1 MQNPLDHAARVL
13 AETDPV
19 RRYHAAEAA
28 AEAAAAPYKRAAEEA
43 VAQLIAQHG
52 GNKAA
57 AARELGLTRQALYM
71 REKREE
77 GTAGGPRSDA
87 AEQIQPARRFDSP
100 EEAEDALRDW
110 ALSHQD
116 VTDRLDV
123 LLLGALAAGA
133 DPVAISEAGVVGLD
147 TLRRIRPA
155 GNIVVSQLNE
165 YGPEIDDFARAVH
178 ARAAALHAAA
188 TSLAER
194 RAADIWRHAAREIAR
209 NAAPTALMPDHGLR
223 KEDFGTID
231 EFIEAVVTRE
241 PSEEEQAEDAKPL
254 SPSASAGPDAYLA
267 ATYLAFRRE
276 ATRGPLWSERT
287 PEEVAVGEAVQA
299 AFGELAD
306 AILHL
311 RTTGQVPPALL
322 TEAS

>member
-19 RRYHAAEAA
+19 RRYHAAKAA
-28 AEAAAAPYKRAAEEA
+28 AEAAAAPYKQAAEEA
-43 VAQLIAQHG
+43 RAQLIAQHG
-52 GNKAA
+52 GNVAA
-57 AARELGLTRQALYM
+57 AARDLGLTRQALYQGG
-71 REKREE
+71 KRDAAKGS
-77 GTAGGPRSDA
+77 GTAG
-87 AEQIQPARRFDSP
+87 AEQIQPARHFDSP
-100 EEAEDALRDW
+100 EQARDALRDW
-110 ALSHQD
+110 AYEQQE

-133 DPVAISEAGVVGLD
+133 DPVDISEDSGVSLD

-155 GNIVVSQLNE
+155 GNITVSRLDE
-165 YGPEIDDFARAVH
+165 YGPEINDFARAVR
-178 ARAAALHAAA
+178 ARAAALRTAA
-188 TSLAER
+188 TSTAEH
-194 RAADIWRHAAREIAR
+194 RAADIWHHAAREIAR
-209 NAAPTALMPDHGLR
+209 NAAPVALMPDDGPR

-231 EFIEAVVTRE
+231 EFIEAVVSRKR
-241 PSEEEQAEDAKPL
+241 SEEEEAEDTKPL

-287 PEEVAVGEAVQA
+287 PEEAAAGEAVQA

>member
-19 RRYHAAEAA
+19 RRFHAAEAA
-28 AEAAAAPYKRAAEEA
+28 AEAAAAPYKQAAEEA
-43 VAQLIAQHG
+43 LAELIAQHG
-52 GNKAA
+52 GNRAA
-57 AARELGLTRQALYM
+57 AARELGKTRQALYM
-71 REKREE
+71 RKKRDP
-77 GTAGGPRSDA
+77 AKSSSVAA
-87 AEQIQPARRFDSP
+87 AEQVQPARRFDSL

-110 ALSHQD
+110 AGDQQE

-133 DPVAISEAGVVGLD
+133 DPVDISENSGVGLD

-155 GNIVVSQLNE
+155 GNIAVSRLNE

-178 ARAAALHAAA
+178 ARAATLRAAA
-188 TSLAER
+188 TSTAEHA
-194 RAADIWRHAAREIAR
+194 AADIWRHAAREIAR
-209 NAAPTALMPDHGLR
+209 NAAPAALMPDHGLR
-223 KEDFGTID
+223 KEDFATVED
-231 EFIEAVVTRE
+231 FVEAVVTRK
-241 PSEEEQAEDAKPL
+241 PSEEEEAEDAKPL

-267 ATYLAFRRE
+267 ATYVAFRRE
-276 ATRGPLWSERT
+276 AARGRLGSERT
-287 PEEVAVGEAVQA
+287 PQEAAVGEAVQA

>member
-1 MQNPLDHAARVL
+1 MHNPLDHAARVL

-19 RRYHAAEAA
+19 RRFHAAEAA
-28 AEAAAAPYKRAAEEA
+28 AEAAAAPYKQAADDALAE
-43 VAQLIAQHG
+43 LIAQHG
-52 GNKAA
+52 GNRAA
-57 AARELGLTRQALYM
+57 AARELGKTRQALYM
-71 REKREE
+71 REKRDAEKSSSV
-77 GTAGGPRSDA
+77 AA
-87 AEQIQPARRFDSP
+87 AEQVQPARRFDSP

-110 ALSHQD
+110 ALSHQE

-123 LLLGALAAGA
+123 LLLGALAAGV

-147 TLRRIRPA
+147 MLRRIRPA
-155 GNIVVSQLNE
+155 GNIVVSQLDE

-178 ARAAALHAAA
+178 ARATALRAAA
-188 TSLAER
+188 ISTAKR
-194 RAADIWRHAAREIAR
+194 AAADIWRHAAREIAR
-209 NAAPTALMPDHGLR
+209 NAAPVALMPDHGLR

-231 EFIEAVVTRE
+231 EFIEAVVTRK
-241 PSEEEQAEDAKPL
+241 PSKEEEAEDAKPL
-254 SPSASAGPDAYLA
+254 APSASAGPDAYLA

-276 ATRGPLWSERT
+276 ATRGPLGSERT